1 MESKAKPDSGFRHTA
16 SPRPAGAPPHL
27 GQCFPKL
34 DPQGTPGNLPEPWG
48 LEHTA
53 AWSCFLTRVLRLRCA
68 GGRLTLTTQN
78 RGPSVASLPAYGGG
92 GEGRQ
97 FHLRSENPG
106 SAQKDPSVRRPSPNS
121 PLLPSPGI
129 ADLPPPSSPRGPRMH
144 SISECF
150 ILMDNLQMGSSMENG
165 APFVLLQTWGRPDVW
180 LRARPQRLVCSFASK
195 RTEGGL
201 VPGLH

>member
-1 MESKAKPDSGFRHTA
+1 MP
-16 SPRPAGAPPHL
+16 PPHL

-34 DPQGTPGNLPEPWG
+34 DPQGTPENLPEPWG

-106 SAQKDPSVRRPSPNS
+106 SAQKDPSVHRPSPNS

-180 LRARPQRLVCSFASK
+180 LRARPQRLVCAFASK